1 MVAPNLATSHS
12 ANRIDVP
19 LRVFGDMLRSVMSSI
34 MRCRS
39 GDTGF
44 VMEHSCPWIHEEC
57 SPRRQEGALATPTS
71 PTDCWL
77 RVGKQIIFRHSR
89 NGSVEPYSLSSLI
102 GSSLIRPL
110 KMDGADARS
119 SQKDRPASR
128 RA

>member
-1 MVAPNLATSHS
+1 MYA
-12 ANRIDVP
+12 

-34 MRCRS
+34 MRIRR

-77 RVGKQIIFRHSR
+77 RVRKQIIFRHSR
-89 NGSVEPYSLSSLI
+89 NGSVEPCSLSWLI
-102 GSSLIRPL
+102 GTSFILPL
-110 KMDGADARS
+110 KLDGAHALS
-119 SQKDRPASR
+119 AEKDLLASR
-128 RA
+128 R